1 MAAHRGPVPYAIRQ
15 GGIITQWVGTAR
27 ERPALGRGCLDFAH
41 GTHHFGSGS
50 AMTIPTNSYES
61 APMAPNNSSLEDEG
75 SHIHAPEQLPV
86 KVCPRC
92 SVQSQTAGS
101 FCPNCAAPFNGPGS
115 RSRISK
121 RMVLVVVA
129 AIVVIASAT
138 GLALK
143 VSHDNQVTTQLVAAA
158 QAQRRSA
165 DAAKAQADAAAA
177 AEAVKKAADDQT
189 RTDRKAMVTQL
200 EASILK
206 DAKDRVNAQ
215 TLTGPIFSASCTPLG
230 GGSADDLTALTGTFE
245 CIAVNQKNADGT
257 SSGYRF
263 SATINWNKDYT
274 WHLGS

>member
-1 MAAHRGPVPYAIRQ
+1 
-15 GGIITQWVGTAR
+15 
-27 ERPALGRGCLDFAH
+27 
-41 GTHHFGSGS
+41 
-50 AMTIPTNSYES
+50 MTMPTNSYES
-61 APMAPNNSSLEDEG
+61 APMAPNNSSLEDQG
-75 SHIHAPEQLPV
+75 SHIHVPEQLPA

-101 FCPNCAAPFNGPGS
+101 FCPNCAAPFSGPGP
-115 RSRISK
+115 RSKISK
-121 RMVLVVVA
+121 RIALVMVA
-129 AIVVIASAT
+129 AIVVIASAM

-143 VSHDNQVTTQLVAAA
+143 VSHDNQVTAQLAAAA
-158 QAQRRSA
+158 QAQKST
-165 DAAKAQADAAAA
+165 ADAAAA
-177 AEAVKKAADDQT
+177 AAAAKSTADDQT